1 MKKVIIVLT
10 SSLIFLLAACSSSQ
24 PGSGEQHAGRER
36 YKSIAAQKLGPNA
49 EFLFNEQR
57 TAVLC
62 LGKPT
67 PTSVRPQR
75 HVFFFVFDLSS
86 DSTIFEDEI
95 VDGSARW
102 KDNFT
107 VLVMSVPGM
116 VKRDDP
122 PGANKSGY
130 IFDLRSRK
138 THSLDAVGV
147 E

>member
-1 MKKVIIVLT
+1 MNNVFVVLM
-10 SSLIFLLAACSSSQ
+10 SSLIFLVAACSSGR
-24 PGSGEQHAGRER
+24 PGAREQHTGGER
-36 YKSIAAQKLGPNA
+36 YKSVAAQKLGPNA

-67 PTSVRPQR
+67 PTSERPQR

-86 DSTIFEDEI
+86 DSTIFQDEI
-95 VDGSARW
+95 VDGSVIW
-102 KDNFT
+102 KDNFSIQVT
-107 VLVMSVPGM
+107 SVPGI
-116 VKRDDP
+116 VKADEP
-122 PGANKSGY
+122 PGAKPPGY

-138 THSLDAVGV
+138 TKALNAVNV